1 MWLHLLPASWS
12 YWVRA
17 EGSGAGS
24 RRAIWDLENAIRF
37 LSTVQNGPHIL
48 SRSRFHSL
56 CFIPS
61 SLQLFS
67 FSISLACPFTLPL
80 SLSLFP
86 ALEEELIAWL
96 KWYVFEKLAWTVSQ
110 NPFDKRAVEHI
121 CWSPIQQ
128 LDDLFFRCAVVFPR
142 QFSTETFILVTL
154 PTIYRV
160 CHQFTF

>member
-1 MWLHLLPASWS
+1 MGQSSHFHLIDFPGRDGVSVLPLQLCGCTC
-12 YWVRA
+12 YLPVRVT

-121 CWSPIQQ
+121 C
-128 LDDLFFRCAVVFPR
+128 
-142 QFSTETFILVTL
+142 
-154 PTIYRV
+154 
-160 CHQFTF
+160 